1 MSEIDNEIADFVRSE
16 LNDGITFEEFLE
28 AYDLTPEN
36 VFVHLFNTGMIDE
49 EVLKEHLLDFE

>member
-16 LNDGITFEEFLE
+16 LNDGITFEELLE